1 MPDPSPPHLSLVIP
15 VYNGAQRLPES
26 LGTVA
31 AFLEEQ
37 LYQSEL
43 IVVDD
48 HSSDSTE
55 RIIDEFVATRPC
67 TKVIRND
74 RNEGKGASVR
84 RGMLAARGRHRIFTD
99 ADLAYPPSEINK
111 ILRELER
118 GTDVAIACRVL
129 PESRYVMSPAF
140 FQYLYTRHLMSRAFN
155 LAVRALLLRD
165 VIDSQAGLK
174 GFSAAAAETVF
185 PRVTI
190 PRFGFD
196 VEALFI
202 AQKHGLAVREMAVN
216 FRYDEE
222 PTTVKFA
229 RAGAR
234 MIVDL
239 ARVRINDWRGRYD

>member
-1 MPDPSPPHLSLVIP
+1 M
-15 VYNGAQRLPES
+15 
-26 LGTVA
+26 
-31 AFLEEQ
+31 
-37 LYQSEL
+37 
-43 IVVDD
+43 
-48 HSSDSTE
+48 
-55 RIIDEFVATRPC
+55 
-67 TKVIRND
+67 
-74 RNEGKGASVR
+74 
-84 RGMLAARGRHRIFTD
+84 
-99 ADLAYPPSEINK
+99 
-111 ILRELER
+111 
-118 GTDVAIACRVL
+118 AIACRVL
-129 PESRYVMSPAF
+129 PDSRYVMSPAF

-174 GFSAAAAETVF
+174 GFRAAAAETVF
-185 PRVTI
+185 SRVTI

-202 AQKHGLAVREMAVN
+202 AQKHGLTVREMAVH

-234 MIVDL
+234 MALDL